1 LAHIS
6 RKELKKDEV
15 RETLAHGAEAV
26 LSHQQLTTVL
36 LAIALVIALGVFGWR
51 LYSER
56 QNVKA
61 SAAFDT
67 AMQAFSGRVI
77 TAGQPPAEPGEMTYS
92 DDNAKY
98 TDAANKF
105 AQVAAKYPHTDDGMI
120 AKYFAAVSYEHL
132 KKDDDAK
139 RLLQQ
144 LSDDGNANFS
154 AMGRYELAQLED
166 RTGQG
171 DAAVKLYQQ
180 LIDKPTVLVPK
191 SVVMLSLAEHY
202 SQSDPN
208 QAAKLYSQ
216 IKTDYPDTP
225 IADQADQGL
234 SMLPGKS

>member
-36 LAIALVIALGVFGWR
+36 LAIALVIALGIFGWR

-56 QNVKA
+56 QDVKA
-61 SAAFDT
+61 SAAFDA
-67 AMQAFSGRVI
+67 AMQSFNARVI
-77 TAGQPPAEPGEMTYS
+77 AAGQPPAEPGEVTFS
-92 DDNAKY
+92 DDNSKY
-98 TDAANKF
+98 TDAAHKF
-105 AQVAAKYPHTDDGMI
+105 SQVAAKYPHTDDGAL
-120 AKYFAAVSYEHL
+120 AKYFAAVSYEHI
-132 KKDDDAK
+132 KKQDDAK
-139 RLLQQ
+139 RLLLE
-144 LSDDGNANFS
+144 LSNDGNANFA
-154 AMGRYELAQLED
+154 AMGRYELAQLDD

-180 LIDKPTVLVPK
+180 LIDKPNVLVPK